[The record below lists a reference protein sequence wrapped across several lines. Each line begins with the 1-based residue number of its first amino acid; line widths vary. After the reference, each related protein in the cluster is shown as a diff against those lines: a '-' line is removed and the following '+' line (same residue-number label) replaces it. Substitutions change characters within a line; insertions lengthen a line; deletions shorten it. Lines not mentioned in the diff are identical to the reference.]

1 MDIASL
7 IEYST
12 WTLQRPLAP
21 ANDQHQNTANEPNE
35 TNNISSPTVRTLK
48 YTLPTW
54 FRHSLAVHVVDF
66 RASHN
71 DEGDRGDIPSAVIQL
86 LGTHHLLIEEEPDD
100 WYIDDRG
107 VFQERGRDQTV
118 VQDTIYCGISTIVK
132 RKSDG

>member
-71 DEGDRGDIPSAVIQL
+71 DEGDRGDIPSGIFIQ
-86 LGTHHLLIEEEPDD
+86 THKTRMHGRFFMPVQNSDSGQYTL
-100 WYIDDRG
+100 
-107 VFQERGRDQTV
+107 VNQE
-118 VQDTIYCGISTIVK
+118 
-132 RKSDG
+132 